1 MDARNTNEKKMIK
14 QIHVISL
21 SRGIKEDNMN
31 DIPSLKALKLS
42 ITESEKDIIGG
53 GPLYVSRVFVLVKP

>member
-14 QIHVISL
+14 QINVRSL
-21 SRGIKEDNMN
+21 SRAIKEDNMN

-42 ITESEKDIIGG
+42 ITK
-53 GPLYVSRVFVLVKP
+53 VKKI